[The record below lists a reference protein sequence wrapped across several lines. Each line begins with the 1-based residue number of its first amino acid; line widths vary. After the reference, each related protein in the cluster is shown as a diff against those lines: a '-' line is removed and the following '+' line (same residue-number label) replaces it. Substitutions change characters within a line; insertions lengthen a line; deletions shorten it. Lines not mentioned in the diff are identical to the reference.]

1 MSTRRESPL
10 SEDWIPS
17 HQCSLDLRLE
27 ILGSLPFFN
36 QLPEDEIAKI
46 NHTFVE
52 RGYEAGEMVYLSGSR
67 GERFYV
73 VADGYVKLIRH
84 TLDGGKDIMLD
95 ILKQGE
101 FFGSLAPVEGG
112 TYQETAQ
119 AQTPVCTLSIA
130 REDFRNLLETHP
142 AVALKVMD
150 NMARRL
156 QEAHERVRQLSAYTV
171 EQRIAYALLKLA
183 EKAGEQR
190 EIGRLIQ
197 FPLSRADLAALTGTT
212 PETASRVMSSLQER
226 DAVRS
231 GRRWV
236 AVSDEDYLGSLI

>member
-1 MSTRRESPL
+1 MNTRRESPL

-17 HQCSLDLRLE
+17 HECSLDLRLE

-36 QLPEDEIAKI
+36 QLPEDEIIKI
-46 NHTFVE
+46 NRTFLE

-73 VADGYVKLIRH
+73 VADGYVKLLRH
-84 TLDGGKDIMLD
+84 TLDGKDIMLD

-150 NMARRL
+150 NMAHRL

-183 EKAGEQR
+183 EKAGERR

-197 FPLSRADLAALTGTT
+197 LPLSRADLAALTGTT

-226 DAVRS
+226 GAVRS

-236 AVSDEDYLGSLI
+236 AVYDQNYLASLI

>member
-1 MSTRRESPL
+1 MNTRRESPL
-10 SEDWIPS
+10 SADWIPR
-17 HQCSLDLRLE
+17 HKCSLDLRLE
-27 ILGSLPFFN
+27 ILSSLPFFN

-46 NHTFVE
+46 NRAFVE
-52 RGYEAGEMVYLSGSR
+52 RGYEAEEVIYLSGSR

-73 VADGYVKLIRH
+73 VADGYVKLIRY
-84 TLDGGKDIMLD
+84 TLDGKEIMLD

-112 TYQETAQ
+112 TYQENAQ

-130 REDFRNLLETHP
+130 RKDFRNLLETHP
-142 AVALKVMD
+142 AVALRVMD
-150 NMARRL
+150 TMARRL

-171 EQRIAYALLKLA
+171 EQRIAYALFKLA
-183 EKAGEQR
+183 EKAGEQSDL
-190 EIGRLIQ
+190 GRLIQ
-197 FPLSRADLAALTGTT
+197 LPLSRADLAALTGTT

-226 DAVRS
+226 GAVRS

-236 AVSDEDYLGSLI
+236 AVSDQNYLASLI